1 MRISRTE
8 SAIRNAVVL
17 LAIGVFLLPL
27 FWLLVTSLKL
37 PRDVFQMPPVWF
49 GFAPTLSNFQFA
61 ISTVNA
67 PKFILN
73 SVIISSG
80 TTLAALVLGTLGGF
94 AVARSQLKL
103 VQAGSYFFLV
113 LLMIPPIAMLVPFY
127 LIMRDIGLLGSYW
140 AVIILDTCFNAPFVV
155 WMMAS
160 YFRSVP
166 IELEEAATV
175 DGASPFAAFLRV
187 SLPLSIPGIVA
198 AALYC
203 VIFSWN
209 DFLFALLLTSP
220 QTKTIPL
227 GIMGTFTT
235 AQMSWGNMAALSLFA
250 VVPVLLV
257 AVLLNKYFV
266 QGMTA
271 GAVKG

>member
-1 MRISRTE
+1 MKISRAENTLRT
-8 SAIRNAVVL
+8 AIVLAAIAV
-17 LAIGVFLLPL
+17 FMLPIVWL
-27 FWLLVTSLKL
+27 FDTSFKL
-37 PRDVFQMPPVWF
+37 QRDIFKMPPMWL
-49 GFAPTLSNFQFA
+49 GFEATLSNFQFA

-67 PKFILN
+67 PRFIMN
-73 SVIISSG
+73 SIIISGG
-80 TTLAALVLGTLGGF
+80 TTIAALILGTLGGY
-94 AVARSQLKL
+94 AVARSQLK
-103 VQAGSYFFLV
+103 VVRIGSYFFLV
-113 LLMIPPIAMLVPFY
+113 LLMIPPVAMLIPFY
-127 LIMRDIGLLGSYW
+127 LIMRDVGLLGTYLS
-140 AVIILDTCFNAPFVV
+140 VIILDTCFNAPFVV
-155 WMMAS
+155 WMMSS

-166 IELEEAATV
+166 VELEEAATV
-175 DGASPFAAFLRV
+175 DGTSPIGAFLRV
-187 SLPLSIPGIVA
+187 SLPLSLPGMVA

-203 VIFSWN
+203 IIFSWN

-235 AQMSWGNMAALSLFA
+235 SQMSWGNMAALALFA
-250 VVPVLLV
+250 VVPVLLI